1 MKNQH
6 YTATR
11 DSKPQFRGSDFEC
24 FEYILK
30 HQPNSVD
37 HATRYEGWKIQKT
50 SLEGLIIEAC
60 LNEDG
65 FENATIAQ
73 ALENAS
79 RRFRSEYEWQINH
92 DGLPKACKEWFQGIA
107 LQVPIWNDEIDQLGF
122 DPEFYFEKLARAFI
136 GLTETNAPD
145 QELCEAIEAL

>member
-1 MKNQH
+1 MKNLH
-6 YTATR
+6 YTVTK
-11 DSKPQFRGSDFEC
+11 DNKPQFRGSDFDC

-37 HATRYEGWKIQKT
+37 HATKYEGWKIQKT

-60 LNEDG
+60 LREDG

-79 RRFRSEYEWQINH
+79 SRFHSEYNWQINH
-92 DGLPKACKEWFQGIA
+92 DGLLKAAQGWLQGIA

-122 DPEFYFEKLARAFI
+122 DPEFYFEQIATAFV
-136 GLTETNAPD
+136 GMTENNAPD
-145 QELCEAIEAL
+145 VTLSA

>member
-1 MKNQH
+1 MKNLH
-6 YTATR
+6 YTVTK
-11 DSKPQFRGSDFEC
+11 DHKPQFRGSDFDC

-60 LNEDG
+60 LLEEG

-73 ALENAS
+73 ALENAAN
-79 RRFRSEYEWQINH
+79 RFRSEYDWQIQH
-92 DGLPKACKEWFQGIA
+92 DGLLKAAKEWFQGIA
-107 LQVPIWNDEIDQLGF
+107 LRVPIWNDEIDQLGF
-122 DPEFYFEKLARAFI
+122 DPEFYFEQIATAFV
-136 GLTETNAPD
+136 GMTETNAPD
-145 QELCEAIEAL
+145 VALSA